1 MGQEEAHMNMY
12 LGFNHLFRGVL
23 HKPSLLVGTCT
34 ELMMYDNILLS
45 LGCTHLLY
53 QADFLVP
60 VPQES
65 YTNTLNY
72 LAFVDFLVQR
82 GTHSDYIK
90 AHIQTAR

>member
-1 MGQEEAHMNMY
+1 MNMY

-23 HKPSLLVGTCT
+23 HKPSLLVGTFT
-34 ELMMYDNILLS
+34 KLMMYDNILLS
-45 LGCTHLLY
+45 LGSTDLFY
-53 QADFLVP
+53 QADLFVP
-60 VPQES
+60 VSQES

-82 GTHSDYIK
+82 GTQSDYIK